1 MHYNDITIGEEVA
14 RLEFTDISAKDMQIV
29 SALMTDPNPI
39 HYDERAV
46 ERMGHPGLINQGP
59 INMGYAT
66 QAALAVADSPIDIK
80 SMQFR
85 FEDNVYEGED
95 VSAIAIA
102 TDKYT
107 ENSVGYVDL
116 EIRLENSKEKIPVTG
131 SATVRMNTE

>member
-1 MHYNDITIGEEVA
+1 
-14 RLEFTDISAKDMQIV
+14 
-29 SALMTDPNPI
+29 
-39 HYDERAV
+39 
-46 ERMGHPGLINQGP
+46 
-59 INMGYAT
+59 
-66 QAALAVADSPIDIK
+66 
-80 SMQFR
+80 MQFR